1 MILQRDVHRSPKVP
15 PKEKVTKQP
24 STTSSHKVKE
34 SSKDRTS
41 SQQLSKSSPAT
52 SRKPEQS
59 DHARAVASKEAAGH
73 GRSQDTSKQTSSQ
86 DGAKKYGVK
95 PSALSRGDLGGR
107 SRQDGGGKD
116 AVSRKSHE
124 AEMRSQGVT
133 KTSSSEKGAKTGGGE
148 RHGGRDRER
157 EKERERGGER
167 ERERERRRE
176 REKKTHAREDR
187 PLKEHSKEKLSKGG
201 ASKLQSTSG
210 SSLKS
215 GHSRESGTYMYVHT
229 SCVLNKWQ
237 HTLLAE

>member
-1 MILQRDVHRSPKVP
+1 MILQCDVHRSPKVP
-15 PKEKVTKQP
+15 PKEKVTKQL
-24 STTSSHKVKE
+24 STTSSHKAKE

-41 SQQLSKSSPAT
+41 SQQLSKSSPAA
-52 SRKPEQS
+52 SRKPERS
-59 DHARAVASKEAAGH
+59 DHTRAVASKEAAGH
-73 GRSQDTSKQTSSQ
+73 GRSQDTSKQMSSQ
-86 DGAKKYGVK
+86 DGAKKHGVK

-157 EKERERGGER
+157 EERGGER

-176 REKKTHAREDR
+176 KEKEREKKSHAQ
-187 PLKEHSKEKLSKGG
+187 PLKEHSKEKPSKGG

-237 HTLLAE
+237 HTLLVE